1 MMKTWTR
8 WRLVVLATIQLL
20 FVASWSTVTSFTA
33 TQPVSLHQQP
43 GTSWRDSSTVYGP
56 RFLPLQQGVGSKSAG
71 SVTVQMKPDSS
82 TTAAVPNESH
92 SRWTKWRR
100 RLSHQSRSLW
110 HLIRKRPSRIVATAA
125 TLLLLWIGPTAMSR
139 CQDTAAPSTPVAV
152 ERVVA
157 RRGGSSAIQKKQPN
171 PSILHVPCEV
181 EKFEKAVER
190 GMMRA
195 EMETS
200 KTLTGALQDLHN
212 YMRGPKS
219 DTLLLLLA
227 TALITPACKKV
238 GTSPIL
244 GFLASG
250 MLLGPNALG
259 LISGIHTTETLAEL
273 GIVFFLFE
281 MGIEL
286 SFERLLS
293 MKKDVLGLRQLGA
306 HSSDKS

>member
-1 MMKTWTR
+1 
-8 WRLVVLATIQLL
+8 
-20 FVASWSTVTSFTA
+20 
-33 TQPVSLHQQP
+33 
-43 GTSWRDSSTVYGP
+43 
-56 RFLPLQQGVGSKSAG
+56 
-71 SVTVQMKPDSS
+71 
-82 TTAAVPNESH
+82 
-92 SRWTKWRR
+92 
-100 RLSHQSRSLW
+100 
-110 HLIRKRPSRIVATAA
+110 
-125 TLLLLWIGPTAMSR
+125 
-139 CQDTAAPSTPVAV
+139 V

-157 RRGGSSAIQKKQPN
+157 RRGGSSTMKNQPK
-171 PSILHVPCEV
+171 PSILHVPSLDEV

-200 KTLTGALQDLHN
+200 KTLQGALQDLQN

-293 MKKDVLGLRQLGA
+293 MKKDVFGLRQLGPL
-306 HSSDKS
+306 SSDKS